1 MSRLLTCTYSTRPL
15 DPIIGDTWLETD
27 TGSIIVYGPLGWKVY
42 GLQNMGSA
50 SGTDTDGDG
59 IDDEFDTDNTD
70 GPLGDSDGDGV
81 INQNDNF
88 PNDPNRASGT
98 DTDGD
103 GIDDEFDTSYEVAI
117 TSSNGI
123 VTGSGQ
129 QTVGSTVTLSA
140 TPDGG
145 YQFKDW
151 TVNSGGVTIVDNSFT
166 MPANNVSIT
175 ANYTATDYTVTVD
188 GANGTE
194 TGGGTYNIGDT
205 VTLSAAPDSGYT
217 FDSWTVN
224 SGGVVINNNS
234 FTMPAG
240 NVEVTANYTATDYTV
255 TVNGTNGTQ
264 SASVTGGNFNV
275 GETVTLSATPNTDY
289 TFNNWT
295 VDFGGVTL
303 SDTTDPNTTFTMP
316 ANNVTITANY
326 EATSTVITTA
336 PFGGV
341 VEYASDS
348 TNTFITNQA
357 SGAQFTALHKDFRSV
372 KLVTS
377 YIINNLYYQGFAC
390 TIKVQWSN
398 TNADDSWQDIASH
411 FIDNTK
417 GNFAPSNLNVYCRY
431 IRIQVVAFG
440 SNRAISLLNWL
451 VGYHS
456 GYVVTFDG
464 VHQVYNEGET
474 VTISATPDD
483 GYTFL
488 NWATASPGVT
498 FADSSSSP
506 TSFTMPANNVSITAN
521 YTFTGFTVTVDGAYG
536 TEGGDGTYDEGQ
548 TVILTATPDAGYD
561 FIDWEVNSELQNTGS
576 IITDSSF
583 NGNRMVSPA
592 NQSIALVDGVNVN
605 SKAVTVGSNNYLA
618 CDNIT
623 INNFSN
629 SNGDD
634 LPFSVSAW
642 VKLSGNVTQRMVTFG
657 KYNWIFG
664 TDAYGRLSLTLWSG
678 GSNTSFIQKNSAPL
692 SSGKFNVWG
701 HVVATYDGS
710 KTAQG
715 IQLYQDGLLWTNV
728 TLSNSGNY
736 QGLYQQSP
744 ESNQLRIGSWAL
756 NNSTASGAIDDVLIF
771 DYALTHDDVL
781 SLYNNGI
788 GPTNDASTLS
798 PFGWWKMDDIK
809 FILSSNSF
817 TMPASNVTATA
828 NYTLL
833 NSDTDIDGVVDG
845 LDYFYNDEFETYTKD
860 ELDALTLDT
869 TDDSVLAEWDIIK
882 CLLTPDTSDQNNQ
895 GIVAGEYYLAVTDE
909 GSGTWR
915 VSGRDGN
922 VLNSDD
928 VTQRISLASR
938 GTVWQRVIRQ

>member
-1 MSRLLTCTYSTRPL
+1 MNWLVTYNDYTVTV
-15 DPIIGDTWLETD
+15 D
-27 TGSIIVYGPLGWKVY
+27 
-42 GLQNMGSA
+42 
-50 SGTDTDGDG
+50 GT
-59 IDDEFDTDNTD
+59 N
-70 GPLGDSDGDGV
+70 
-81 INQNDNF
+81 
-88 PNDPNRASGT
+88 GT
-98 DTDGD
+98 E
-103 GIDDEFDTSYEVAI
+103 I
-117 TSSNGI
+117 
-123 VTGSGQ
+123 GSGGYDEGQ
-129 QTVGSTVTLSA
+129 TVTLTA
-140 TPDGG
+140 TPDAG
-145 YQFKDW
+145 YTFSNW
-151 TVNSGGVTIVDNSFT
+151 TTASPGVTFTDSSSSTTSFT

-175 ANYTATDYTVTVD
+175 ANYTAIDYTVTID
-188 GANGTE
+188 GTNGTE
-194 TGGGTYNIGDT
+194 DGWGTYNAGDT
-205 VTLSAAPDSGYT
+205 VELSAAPDYGYY
-217 FDSWTVN
+217 FVRWVVN
-224 SGGVVINNNS
+224 SGGVVFEDASSSSQS
-234 FTMPAG
+234 FTMPID
-240 NVEVTANYTATDYTV
+240 NV
-255 TVNGTNGTQ
+255 
-264 SASVTGGNFNV
+264 S
-275 GETVTLSATPNTDY
+275 
-289 TFNNWT
+289 
-295 VDFGGVTL
+295 
-303 SDTTDPNTTFTMP
+303 
-316 ANNVTITANY
+316 ITAIY
-326 EATSTVITTA
+326 EQEGVATTTA

-341 VEYASDS
+341 VEHASDS
-348 TNTFITNQA
+348 TNIFTTNV
-357 SGAQFTALHKDFRSV
+357 STGEQFTVLHKDFGIV

-377 YIINNLYYQGFAC
+377 YTINDIQYGSTYA

-398 TNADDSWQDIASH
+398 TNADDSWQDIAEYY
-411 FIDNTK
+411 FTGINAPYDYTK
-417 GNFAPSNLNVYCRY
+417 SNLNVYCRY